1 MPNEMIWFIFAAVNF
16 SMLLLFYRLFG
27 KTGLFVWI
35 GFSTVAANLQVIK
48 LVELFGLVATLGNIM
63 YGTVFLATDILNE
76 KYGKKEARKAVWFG
90 FSSLLAVTIIMQF
103 VLAFQPHADDMAHEH
118 LSFIFELLPQ
128 VVIASL
134 LAYLISQLLDVQI
147 YAIFKKVF
155 HKPSQLWM
163 RNSFSTAISQ
173 FIDTV
178 IFCSIAFYGWYEF
191 GVWLEVLLTTYFIKF
206 IVAAIDTPF
215 IYIARKL
222 NPKEN

>member
-1 MPNEMIWFIFAAVNF
+1 MPNEIIWIIFLVINF

-35 GFSTVAANLQVIK
+35 GFSTVVANLQVIK
-48 LVELFGLVATLGNIM
+48 LVEIFGLVATLGNIM

-76 KYGKKEARKAVWFG
+76 KHGKKEARKAVWFG
-90 FSSLLAVTIIMQF
+90 FCSLLATTIIMQF
-103 VLAFQPHADDMAHEH
+103 VLAFQPHQDDMAHEH

-128 VVIASL
+128 VVIGSL

-147 YAIFKKVF
+147 YAFFKKVF

-173 FIDTV
+173 FVDTV

-191 GVWLEVLLTTYFIKF
+191 DVWLQILMTTYVIKF
-206 IVAAIDTPF
+206 IVAALDTPF
-215 IYIARKL
+215 IYIARMIKP
-222 NPKEN
+222 NTD